1 MVPPQAKRGKWTEDA
16 LEGAVEAVVT
26 KRLSD
31 YKAAAEYN
39 IPRRTLRRYVN
50 KNITKKQNL
59 AANLLSVRN
68 STMSFA
74 SEF

>member
-1 MVPPQAKRGKWTEDA
+1 MVPPKAKRGKWTEDA

-50 KNITKKQNL
+50 TNIIKKTKFD
-59 AANLLSVRN
+59 RN
-68 STMSFA
+68 FTQ
-74 SEF
+74 